1 MGEGKRVLVLD
12 RYDHRILINY
22 LCEKRNELIKENK
35 STDLIDEVLL
45 KTIDAPIKR
54 LFNRKEKTSNEAR

>member
-1 MGEGKRVLVLD
+1 MGIEKRVLVLD